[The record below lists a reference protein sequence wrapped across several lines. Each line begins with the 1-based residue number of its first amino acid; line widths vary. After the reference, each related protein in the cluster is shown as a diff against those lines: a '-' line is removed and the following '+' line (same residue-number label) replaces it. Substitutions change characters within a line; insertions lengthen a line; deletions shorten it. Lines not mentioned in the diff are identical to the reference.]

1 MIIAVIIMIIMFSII
16 IMITIVNIMI
26 MIIKTMVTFYITIKN
41 IPLLSVV
48 LKLFNCVVECSYCC
62 QIEQLQNIL
71 ILKQTQHCSTCNVV
85 TECVCMHR

>member
-1 MIIAVIIMIIMFSII
+1 MIITVIIMIMMFSII
-16 IMITIVNIMI
+16 IMITIVDIM
-26 MIIKTMVTFYITIKN
+26 IKTMVTFYITIKN